1 MAEDPNLLLRIRIEG
16 DDIKTYW
23 QREMEWTERSIN
35 ALLGV
40 VLNERRFRDALFQR
54 IIDDNA
60 FRNEILTRINNG
72 ETSMS

>member
-1 MAEDPNLLLRIRIEG
+1 MAQDPNLLLRMDIVDDHIE
-16 DDIKTYW
+16 TFVR
-23 QREMEWTERSIN
+23 RELEWTDRSIN

-72 ETSMS
+72 QTSMS